1 MANKWAKNTW
11 DYFNEPLSGT
21 YWGREIKNEP
31 YVNLVNANKWNKVG
45 FYSYDW
51 LKWFIAPQ
59 DTPNKNGVI
68 YTPKLVA
75 WDPYAYWNDNDNI
88 YLLNLKTK
96 EESTYPFWIY
106 INGRGEVKNDKRM
119 DAILQSANDN
129 YLTRNDTPVVLN
141 TLYDNEDYAR
151 VYPEWATYLGVA
163 PQQKAIR
170 RPQMATLKRAVR
182 RFIK

>member
-1 MANKWAKNTW
+1 
-11 DYFNEPLSGT
+11 
-21 YWGREIKNEP
+21 
-31 YVNLVNANKWNKVG
+31 
-45 FYSYDW
+45 
-51 LKWFIAPQ
+51 
-59 DTPNKNGVI
+59 
-68 YTPKLVA
+68 
-75 WDPYAYWNDNDNI
+75 
-88 YLLNLKTK
+88 
-96 EESTYPFWIY
+96 
-106 INGRGEVKNDKRM
+106 M

-170 RPQMATLKRAVR
+170 RPQMAALRRAVR